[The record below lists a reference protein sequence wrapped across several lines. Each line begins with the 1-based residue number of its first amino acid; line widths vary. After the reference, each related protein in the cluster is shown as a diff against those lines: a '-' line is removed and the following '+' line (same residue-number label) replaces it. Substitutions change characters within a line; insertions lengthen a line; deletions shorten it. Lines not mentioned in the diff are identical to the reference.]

1 MVGCKTVSP
10 HFLGP
15 EETTIFEKFVE
26 HVRVPYPLVCL
37 LLALVPGYAS
47 SNFGESTIG
56 WILWTTLAFYMFYV
70 IRYMRLKV
78 LRAESELL
86 PLCPD
91 GEETFHRAFGR
102 IAQRKSQVFFWLLVG
117 SLNILY
123 FFRLFRFTGYVYL
136 SLTVANLS
144 LFAVAWGTVFW
155 VYMSSI
161 YGLHVLGQ
169 QPLKLKAYSDDT
181 MLGVS
186 PIGYLSLHLA
196 IVYLS
201 VIALGA
207 VATSLYADLF
217 TITSLITFVII
228 GGALFFL
235 PLTSVHQLMLR
246 ARLRERS
253 LLRSQFNQ
261 LVTRP
266 ENQAPSSAETTL
278 SDLHVLL
285 SDLKG
290 LMALEIVERKALSMP
305 TWPFDSRVLG
315 QLTLMIVSATA
326 TIIAQIILLALKI

>member
-1 MVGCKTVSP
+1 MVSAQSQ
-10 HFLGP
+10 GP
-15 EETTIFEKFVE
+15 EVLTLFERFVQ
-26 HVRVPYPLVCL
+26 HLRIPYWLVCL
-37 LLALVPGYAS
+37 LLAIVPGYAS
-47 SNFGESTIG
+47 SNFGESFLS
-56 WILWTTLAFYMFYV
+56 WLLWTLLAFYMFYV

-78 LRAESELL
+78 VRAESELL

-102 IAQRKSQVFFWLLVG
+102 IAQRKSQIFFWLLVG

-136 SLTVANLS
+136 SLTVANVL

-161 YGLHVLGQ
+161 YGLYVLGR
-169 QPLKLKAYSDDT
+169 QPLKLKAYSEDT

-207 VATSLYADLF
+207 IATSLYADLF

-228 GGALFFL
+228 GAALFFL
-235 PLTSVHQLMLR
+235 PLTSVHRLMLR
-246 ARLRERS
+246 ERLRQRS

-261 LVTRP
+261 LITIP
-266 ENQAPSSAETTL
+266 EAQVPSSSETTL
-278 SDLHVLL
+278 SDLHILL

-305 TWPFDSRVLG
+305 TWPFDRRVLG

>member
-1 MVGCKTVSP
+1 VLT
-10 HFLGP
+10 L
-15 EETTIFEKFVE
+15 FERFVQ
-26 HVRVPYPLVCL
+26 HLRIPYWLVCL
-37 LLALVPGYAS
+37 LLAIVPGYAS
-47 SNFGESTIG
+47 SNFGESFLS
-56 WILWTTLAFYMFYV
+56 WLLWTLLAFYMFYV

-78 LRAESELL
+78 VRAESELL
-86 PLCPD
+86 ALCPD

-102 IAQRKSQVFFWLLVG
+102 IAQRKSQIFFWLLVG

-123 FFRLFRFTGYVYL
+123 FFRLFRFTGYVYV
-136 SLTVANLS
+136 SLTVANML

-161 YGLHVLGQ
+161 YGLYVLGR
-169 QPLKLKAYSDDT
+169 QPLKLKAYSEDA

-217 TITSLITFVII
+217 TIASLITFVII

-235 PLTSVHQLMLR
+235 PLTSVHRLMLG

-253 LLRSQFNQ
+253 LLRSQFDQ
-261 LVTRP
+261 LVRSP
-266 ENQAPSSAETTL
+266 EDQVSSSKEKTL
-278 SDLHVLL
+278 SDLHALL
-285 SDLKG
+285 SDLKR
-290 LMALEIVERKALSMP
+290 LTALEIVERKAVSMP

-315 QLTLMIVSATA
+315 QLTLMIASTIA
-326 TIIAQIILLALKI
+326 TIIAQIILLALNI

>member
-1 MVGCKTVSP
+1 M
-10 HFLGP
+10 
-15 EETTIFEKFVE
+15 
-26 HVRVPYPLVCL
+26 
-37 LLALVPGYAS
+37 
-47 SNFGESTIG
+47 
-56 WILWTTLAFYMFYV
+56 AFYMFYV

-78 LRAESELL
+78 VRAESELL

-91 GEETFHRAFGR
+91 GEESFHRAFGR
-102 IAQRKSQVFFWLLVG
+102 IGQRKSQVFFWLLVG

-123 FFRLFRFTGYVYL
+123 FFRLFRFTGQVYL
-136 SLTVANLS
+136 TLTVANML

-161 YGLHVLGQ
+161 YGLYVLGR
-169 QPLKLKAYSDDT
+169 QPLKLKAYSEDT

-235 PLTSVHQLMLR
+235 PLTSVHRLMLR
-246 ARLRERS
+246 ARLREHS

-261 LVTRP
+261 LVTIP
-266 ENQAPSSAETTL
+266 EDQVPSSSETTL
-278 SDLHVLL
+278 SDLHALL

-290 LMALEIVERKALSMP
+290 LIALEIVERKAVSMP
-305 TWPFDSRVLG
+305 TWPFDSKVLG
-315 QLTLMIVSATA
+315 QLTLVIASATA
-326 TIIAQIILLALKI
+326 TIIAQIILLALNI

>member
-1 MVGCKTVSP
+1 MASAQSQ
-10 HFLGP
+10 GP
-15 EETTIFEKFVE
+15 ELLTLFERFVE
-26 HVRVPYPLVCL
+26 HVRLPYPLVCL
-37 LLALVPGYAS
+37 LLALVPGFAS

-56 WILWTTLAFYMFYV
+56 WILWTILAFYMFYV

-78 LRAESELL
+78 VQAETELL

-91 GEETFHRAFGR
+91 GEETVHRAFGR
-102 IAQRKSQVFFWLLVG
+102 IAHRKSQVFFWLLVG

-123 FFRLFRFTGYVYL
+123 FFRLFHFTGFVYL
-136 SLTVANLS
+136 TLTVANML

-161 YGLHVLGQ
+161 YGLYVLGQ
-169 QPLKLKAYSDDT
+169 QPLKLKAYSEDT

-253 LLRSQFNQ
+253 LLRSQFDQ
-261 LVTRP
+261 LVTKP
-266 ENQAPSSAETTL
+266 EDQASSSKEKTL
-278 SDLHVLL
+278 SDLHALL
-285 SDLKG
+285 SDLKR
-290 LMALEIVERKALSMP
+290 LTALEIVERKAVSMP

-315 QLTLMIVSATA
+315 QLTLMIVSAVA
-326 TIIAQIILLALKI
+326 TIIAQIILLALNI

>member
-1 MVGCKTVSP
+1 
-10 HFLGP
+10 
-15 EETTIFEKFVE
+15 
-26 HVRVPYPLVCL
+26 
-37 LLALVPGYAS
+37 
-47 SNFGESTIG
+47 
-56 WILWTTLAFYMFYV
+56 LAFYMFYV

-78 LRAESELL
+78 VRAESELL

-91 GEETFHRAFGR
+91 GEESFHRAFGR
-102 IAQRKSQVFFWLLVG
+102 IGHRKSQVFFWLLVG

-123 FFRLFRFTGYVYL
+123 FFRLFRFTGQVYL
-136 SLTVANLS
+136 TLTVANVL

-161 YGLHVLGQ
+161 YGLYVLGR
-169 QPLKLKAYSDDT
+169 QPLKLKAYSEDA

-235 PLTSVHQLMLR
+235 LD
-246 ARLRERS
+246 ARLREHS

-261 LVTRP
+261 LVTIP
-266 ENQAPSSAETTL
+266 QDQVPSSSETTL
-278 SDLHVLL
+278 SDLHALL

-290 LMALEIVERKALSMP
+290 LIALEIVERKAVSMP
-305 TWPFDSRVLG
+305 TWPFDSKVLG
-315 QLTLMIVSATA
+315 QLTLVIASATA
-326 TIIAQIILLALKI
+326 TIIAQIILLALNI